1 MKLGAVILVAGVGI
15 PDEEMEKFLEMKR
28 PTIFEQMIV
37 SYQRAGV
44 ADIALVTRDGMAD
57 KIEQT
62 LHRRGVTFLD
72 IESDSFELAVL
83 KGLSYLS
90 DTCERIFVGDIRFPF
105 FQPDILLMMQKR
117 QAELLGAVYG
127 GMFGDLICTSQACA
141 RNICKK
147 LEQQIEESAEM
158 AEGTVRSTGVAAFWK
173 QFGYRIAHIEV
184 ENEGILVKVTSAREY
199 EERRQ
204 IFAEKQIRGHVKV
217 SLAVNRSFFG
227 PGAVTL
233 LTQIDRLGSVR
244 EACTKTGMSYSKG
257 WKLIHTAE
265 EETGWKIVERMS
277 GRRVCEK
284 CGASYHIIN
293 KKSKVEG
300 VCDLCGGKTVIR
312 KDDQPATVLDR
323 LKAYHEQT
331 EPLVDFYRTRGKL
344 AEIKF
349 CPSIEETTAEVMKAL
364 EA

>member
-1 MKLGAVILVAGVGI
+1 MKIGAVILVAGVGI

-277 GRRVCEK
+277 GGKNGGEAYITERGHMLLEKYELYRERVE
-284 CGASYHIIN
+284 AAAQDIY
-293 KKSKVEG
+293 
-300 VCDLCGGKTVIR
+300 
-312 KDDQPATVLDR
+312 KDVFQDGEL
-323 LKAYHEQT
+323 
-331 EPLVDFYRTRGKL
+331 F
-344 AEIKF
+344 
-349 CPSIEETTAEVMKAL
+349 
-364 EA
+364 

>member
-1 MKLGAVILVAGVGI
+1 MVGQMKIGAVILVAGVGI

-105 FQPDILLMMQKR
+105 FQPDILVMMQKR
-117 QAELLGAVYG
+117 RAELLGAVYG

-158 AEGTVRSTGVAAFWK
+158 AEEANYNMIDGLMNNTPKKKDKNAPRRSVLK
-173 QFGYRIAHIEV
+173 RLRNHQKKIASQ
-184 ENEGILVKVTSAREY
+184 G
-199 EERRQ
+199 
-204 IFAEKQIRGHVKV
+204 
-217 SLAVNRSFFG
+217 
-227 PGAVTL
+227 
-233 LTQIDRLGSVR
+233 
-244 EACTKTGMSYSKG
+244 KG
-257 WKLIHTAE
+257 QPQQQKAME
-265 EETGWKIVERMS
+265 EEMER
-277 GRRVCEK
+277 
-284 CGASYHIIN
+284 
-293 KKSKVEG
+293 KKK
-300 VCDLCGGKTVIR
+300 
-312 KDDQPATVLDR
+312 
-323 LKAYHEQT
+323 
-331 EPLVDFYRTRGKL
+331 
-344 AEIKF
+344 
-349 CPSIEETTAEVMKAL
+349 
-364 EA
+364 

>member
-1 MKLGAVILVAGVGI
+1 MKIGAVILVAGVGI

-105 FQPDILLMMQKR
+105 FQPDILVMMQKR

-173 QFGYRIAHIEV
+173 QFGYRIAHMEV
-184 ENEGILVKVTSAREY
+184 ENEGILVKVTSAQEY
-199 EERRQ
+199 
-204 IFAEKQIRGHVKV
+204 
-217 SLAVNRSFFG
+217 
-227 PGAVTL
+227 
-233 LTQIDRLGSVR
+233 
-244 EACTKTGMSYSKG
+244 
-257 WKLIHTAE
+257 
-265 EETGWKIVERMS
+265 
-277 GRRVCEK
+277 
-284 CGASYHIIN
+284 
-293 KKSKVEG
+293 
-300 VCDLCGGKTVIR
+300 
-312 KDDQPATVLDR
+312 
-323 LKAYHEQT
+323 
-331 EPLVDFYRTRGKL
+331 
-344 AEIKF
+344 
-349 CPSIEETTAEVMKAL
+349 
-364 EA
+364 

>member
-1 MKLGAVILVAGVGI
+1 MKIGAVILVAGVGI

-44 ADIALVTRDGMAD
+44 ADITLVTRDGMAD

-105 FQPDILLMMQKR
+105 FQPDILVMMQKR
-117 QAELLGAVYG
+117 RAELLGAVYG

-158 AEGTVRSTGVAAFWK
+158 VEGTVRSTGVAAFWK

-184 ENEGILVKVTSAREY
+184 ENEGILVKVTSAQEY

-227 PGAVTL
+227 PGVVTL

-244 EACTKTGMSYSKG
+244 EACAKTGMSYSKG

-277 GRRVCEK
+277 GGKNGGEAYITERGHMLLEKYELYRERVE
-284 CGASYHIIN
+284 AAAQDIY
-293 KKSKVEG
+293 
-300 VCDLCGGKTVIR
+300 
-312 KDDQPATVLDR
+312 KDVFQDGEL
-323 LKAYHEQT
+323 
-331 EPLVDFYRTRGKL
+331 F
-344 AEIKF
+344 
-349 CPSIEETTAEVMKAL
+349 
-364 EA
+364 